1 MATQPFKKSRVP
13 AIPTWRVFR
22 SWGGHKAFL
31 GIVEG
36 TDRNVALQKAI
47 NTFKITDP
55 DHIKRLLVEARD

>member
-1 MATQPFKKSRVP
+1 VP

-36 TDRNVALQKAI
+36 PDRNKEVA
-47 NTFKITDP
+47 P
-55 DHIKRLLVEARD
+55 VV